1 MDVKELDFFKK
12 QIESYIDKAYCGG
25 VGISMFIDET
35 KQAIIKNMN
44 TSGIEVLF
52 DGGFDNAEY
61 KRAIFMPI
69 GYNADFKIRVYEIVY
84 NHKFFSFN
92 HRNVLGSLMSL
103 GIKRESIGDIIFVDK
118 KIYFAC
124 TEEINAYIL
133 NEFKMVSHASIELK
147 EVTERITVIKNIV
160 EETVIVSSMRLDVII
175 STAYNLS
182 RNEANEFINGGLVSV
197 NHIECLNNSKLIKE
211 NDCISVRHKGRVY
224 VNEIVRKTKS
234 DRLAIKLGFLK

>member
-12 QIESYIDKAYCGG
+12 QIESYIDKAYGGG
-25 VGISMFIDET
+25 VGISMFLDET
-35 KQAIIKNMN
+35 KQAIINNMN
-44 TSGIEVLF
+44 TKGIDVLF
-52 DGGFDNAEY
+52 DGGFDDAEY
-61 KRAIFMPI
+61 KRAIFLPL
-69 GYNADFKIRVYEIVY
+69 GYSADFKIKVYEIIY
-84 NHKFFSFN
+84 NHKYFDFN

-147 EVTERITVIKNIV
+147 EVKDRIKVIRNIV

-175 STAYNLS
+175 ATAYNMS
-182 RNEANEFINGGLVSV
+182 RNDSNEFINGGLVNV

-211 NDCISVRHKGRVY
+211 NDVISVRHKGRIY
-224 VNEIVRKTKS
+224 VNEIIRKTKS
-234 DRLAIKLGFLK
+234 DRLAIKIGFLK

>member
-69 GYNADFKIRVYEIVY
+69 GYKADFKIRVYEIVY

-147 EVTERITVIKNIV
+147 EVTDRITVIKNIV

-197 NHIECLNNSKLIKE
+197 NHIECLNNSKMIKE